1 MEQIC
6 QTHLSPRQMQS
17 LKLIANWR
25 KSRCY
30 SITIQ
35 ELATSLGTSRTT
47 AFEHVEGLREKGL
60 LSGQCGRARS
70 LSITAKARRLLKE
83 SRSAEESSGEQS
95 TTEDIP
101 LLGRIAAGEPIEA
114 IENVERIS
122 LSSEFGNTQDTFAL
136 AVVGS
141 SMIGDGIFDGDY
153 VVCKRA
159 QTAENGKIVAA
170 IVDEENA
177 TVKRFFKEQD
187 RVRLEPA
194 NPEFKPIYTR
204 NCKIAGVVVGL
215 MRKI

>member
-1 MEQIC
+1 M
-6 QTHLSPRQMQS
+6 
-17 LKLIANWR
+17 
-25 KSRCY
+25 
-30 SITIQ
+30 
-35 ELATSLGTSRTT
+35 
-47 AFEHVEGLREKGL
+47 
-60 LSGQCGRARS
+60 
-70 LSITAKARRLLKE
+70 SITAKARKLLRE
-83 SRSAEESSGEQS
+83 SQCIEESAEQSQGEG
-95 TTEDIP
+95 IP
-101 LLGRIAAGEPIEA
+101 LLGRIAAGVPIEA
-114 IENVERIS
+114 IENAERIS

-159 QTAENGKIVAA
+159 QSAENGKIVAA

-177 TVKRFFKEQD
+177 TVKRFYKEAD